1 MFLRYCLFTTTD
13 QAILMIQRRVTDLW
27 RMAREDVPDTVN
39 WADMYKKLLAD
50 LAVLAAEDKLAEGE
64 LRIRVVELV
73 ATSQQAKPPSR
84 ASLVRERLFE
94 GIRPVRALLAEI
106 GKLPWQAEEGHP
118 VLIAL
123 NQLLKL
129 YADKCA
135 NCQSRSAPLAWV
147 ACGRQQSLGKTET
160 KPCGPWK

>member
-1 MFLRYCLFTTTD
+1 MFPALLPVHHHRPGHSDDPTSGD
-13 QAILMIQRRVTDLW
+13 GPVAHGPRRG
-27 RMAREDVPDTVN
+27 ARHGQLGRHVQEV
-39 WADMYKKLLAD
+39 LAD
-50 LAVLAAEDKLAEGE
+50 LAVLAAEDRLVEGE

-118 VLIAL
+118 VVIAL

-129 YADKCA
+129 YADRVRELPVA
-135 NCQSRSAPLAWV
+135 ISAPRLGGVWSA
-147 ACGRQQSLGKTET
+147 AITGRIET